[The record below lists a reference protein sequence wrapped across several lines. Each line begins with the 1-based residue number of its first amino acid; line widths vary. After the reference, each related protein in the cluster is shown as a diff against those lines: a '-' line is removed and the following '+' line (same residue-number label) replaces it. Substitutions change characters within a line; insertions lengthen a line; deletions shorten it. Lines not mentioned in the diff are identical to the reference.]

1 MSACQLRIA
10 FHVGETHQIID
21 NGILLRLRHFQS
33 FISCRLELDLS
44 RIAEC
49 DGSKLVCLAVADT
62 NRGMTPIIAGTRRNR
77 RLDLL
82 YRLRVGHVNRRPQ
95 HGLSINYQL
104 QEMVATVQVVSI
116 RCLPE
121 EIRFEV
127 PVERLRDGSKVF
139 GECVSMHH
147 STVY

>member
-1 MSACQLRIA
+1 MRRKQ
-10 FHVGETHQIID
+10 VGVSRRRGHEPRNDADH
-21 NGILLRLRHFQS
+21 
-33 FISCRLELDLS
+33 CRDASES
-44 RIAEC
+44 EARFA
-49 DGSKLVCLAVADT
+49 
-62 NRGMTPIIAGTRRNR
+62 
-77 RLDLL
+77 
-82 YRLRVGHVNRRPQ
+82 LRVGHVNRRPQ

-127 PVERLRDGSKVF
+127 PVERLLDGSKVF
-139 GECVSMHH
+139 GESVSIHH